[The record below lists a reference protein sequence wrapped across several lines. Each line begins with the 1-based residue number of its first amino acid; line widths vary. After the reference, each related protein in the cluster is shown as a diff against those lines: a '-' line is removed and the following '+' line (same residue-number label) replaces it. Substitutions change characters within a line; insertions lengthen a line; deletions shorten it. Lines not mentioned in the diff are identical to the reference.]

1 MKNNLVLLLVIS
13 LLVSCGFG
21 GQKKKDTSPPE
32 PKYIAIVDDV
42 EGYHVAYTE
51 DGHTMIFENDSV
63 GNYIVYYV
71 KFDNNAGKFGLKGI
85 EEKIIRAEIDSSLN
99 TLRSFVTFK
108 GGVFCEP
115 NDDMG
120 YDAYYFDNQLKGYSK
135 EHIEFYLDSQQADDG
150 GDKYNVLRIISLL
163 NVAYQISQSI
173 NNDRPSG
180 WDKTISAL
188 EPVQNILGC
197 NIISNNTNVPPR
209 VKEHV
214 SRISRVIEEFTYFY
228 HVLEEKKN
236 NSDV

>member
-1 MKNNLVLLLVIS
+1 MKHNLVLLLVIS

-108 GGVFCEP
+108 RGVFCEP

-120 YDAYYFDNQLKGYSK
+120 YDAYYFDNQLKGSSK

-150 GDKYNVLRIISLL
+150 GDKYNVSRIISLL

-197 NIISNNTNVPPR
+197 NIISHNTNVPPR

-214 SRISRVIEEFTYFY
+214 SRIIRVIEEFTYFY

>member
-1 MKNNLVLLLVIS
+1 MKNNLVLFLVIS
-13 LLVSCGFG
+13 LFVSCGFG
-21 GQKKKDTSPPE
+21 GQKKNDTSLPG
-32 PKYIAIVDDV
+32 PKYIAIIDDV

-51 DGHTMIFENDSV
+51 DGHTMIIENDSV
-63 GNYIVYYV
+63 GNNVVYYV

-85 EEKIIRAEIDSSLN
+85 EEKMIRAEIDPSLN

-120 YDAYYFDNQLKGYSK
+120 YDAYYFDN
-135 EHIEFYLDSQQADDG
+135 HG

-188 EPVQNILGC
+188 EPIQDILGC
-197 NIISNNTNVPPR
+197 NIISNNTNVPHR

-214 SRISRVIEEFTYFY
+214 SRIIRVIEEFTYFY

>member
-1 MKNNLVLLLVIS
+1 
-13 LLVSCGFG
+13 
-21 GQKKKDTSPPE
+21 
-32 PKYIAIVDDV
+32 
-42 EGYHVAYTE
+42 
-51 DGHTMIFENDSV
+51 
-63 GNYIVYYV
+63 
-71 KFDNNAGKFGLKGI
+71 
-85 EEKIIRAEIDSSLN
+85 
-99 TLRSFVTFK
+99 
-108 GGVFCEP
+108 
-115 NDDMG
+115 MG

-188 EPVQNILGC
+188 EPIQDILGC
-197 NIISNNTNVPPR
+197 NIISNNTNVPHR

-214 SRISRVIEEFTYFY
+214 SRIIRVIEEFTYFY